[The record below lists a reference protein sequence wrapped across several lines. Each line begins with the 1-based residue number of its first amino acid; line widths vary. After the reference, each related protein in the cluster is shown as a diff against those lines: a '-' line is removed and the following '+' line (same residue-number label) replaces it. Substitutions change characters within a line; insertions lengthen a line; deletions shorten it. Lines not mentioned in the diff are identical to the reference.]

1 MKFNESGFC
10 KFCGQAWAIESDKML
25 TEEQLNEEATWKCKC
40 AEACQARAREE
51 FKKTA
56 ETDIDILF
64 GKEMPEE
71 AEFLK
76 KALPLLVERKIISLS
91 VDIDGRFKAKMRST
105 VAGKIKVTKTLSEK
119 WETEN

>member
-10 KFCGQAWAIESDKML
+10 KFCGQAWAVESDKML

-40 AEACQARAREE
+40 EEALQARAKEE

-64 GKEMPEE
+64 GDEMPETT
-71 AEFLK
+71 EFLK
-76 KALPLLVERKIISLS
+76 KALPMLVERKIISLS
-91 VDIDGRFKAKMRST
+91 VDIDGRFKAKMKST
-105 VAGKIKVTKTLSEK
+105 IAGKVKVTKTLSEK